1 MPQELAVF
9 VVNWRWILGTA
20 AAFCTT
26 FAFVPQLIKI
36 RQHGGRD
43 LSYAMLLFY
52 LVGVLLWLAY
62 GLIIHAG
69 AVIVANVAASV
80 LVSACAILKWARERT
95 ALPDRDESSSKGE
108 KPMLD
113 LTS

>member
-1 MPQELAVF
+1 MPQELAILL
-9 VVNWRWILGTA
+9 VNWRWVLGTA

-52 LVGVLLWLAY
+52 LVGVLLWLGY

-69 AVIVANVAASV
+69 AVIVANVAATV
-80 LVSACAILKWARERT
+80 LVSACAVLKWARERT
-95 ALPDRDESSSKGE
+95 ALPHPNKSSSPGE
-108 KPMLD
+108 KPRPD